1 METFKTLTG
10 ELIKVSSN
18 KKRRHFT
25 IVTSTAKFRTAQMG
39 KYEFELCLTYTANDW
54 KHFLRTEEYY
64 IVKK

>member
-10 ELIKVSSN
+10 EIIKISSN
-18 KKRRHFT
+18 KRCRHFT
-25 IVTSTAKFRTAQMG
+25 IVTSTAKFRTMSMS

-54 KHFLRTEEYY
+54 KYYLRTEEYY